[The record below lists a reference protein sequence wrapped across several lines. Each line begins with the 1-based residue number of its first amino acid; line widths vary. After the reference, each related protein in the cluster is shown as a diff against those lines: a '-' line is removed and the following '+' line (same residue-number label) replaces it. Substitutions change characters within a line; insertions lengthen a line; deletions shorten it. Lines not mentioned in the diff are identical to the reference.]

1 MLQMMPRARGR
12 FALACL
18 TGVLASMTSAIAQN
32 AGTSDAPVY
41 KKAPAAIAK
50 ILEAKPLPGVS
61 LSPKRDYMIL
71 VDRITLP
78 PVSDLAQPLLKLAGN
93 RINPSTNAPYGPRRY
108 TGFTLKKL
116 ADGSEQRIELVGLN
130 EAEPD
135 LSMPAWSHDNTRFMF
150 TVTRATGVELWV
162 GEVASAKAR
171 ALTGPILNTA
181 AGGAAQWLPD
191 GKTILC
197 KLIPAGRG
205 KAPERPLAPNG
216 PVVQETSGKTAQ
228 IRTYQDMLKD
238 PHDELLFDYYMTAQ
252 LATID
257 AGTGTRTD
265 IGAPAVYS
273 MVDPSP
279 SGEYLLVG
287 RTHRPYSYQVPESDF
302 PETIEVWDRSGK
314 LVKGLAEYPLR
325 EDIPIEGVQTGPR
338 NYDWRD
344 TAPATLTW
352 TEALD
357 GGDPK
362 NKVPQRDRVLIQAAP
377 FTGEARELFKT
388 EHRFSGMSWFEKAD
402 GVAGS
407 GGLCMY
413 AEYDR
418 DKRWTRTWMLDVDTA
433 GAAPVKVFDRSVND
447 RYNNPGSP
455 LTKRSQSGR
464 SVIRVYGN
472 AVYLQGA
479 GSTPQGDLP
488 FLDRMPL
495 DTLKPERL
503 WRCEKGGYESVLD
516 LLADDASTFMTSF
529 EEPNTPPNYY
539 TRTLA
544 RKDGTPVV
552 SDRVKITNF
561 PDPAPELRAIKK
573 ELVKYKRADGV
584 ELSATMYLPPGFD
597 PEKVKKGEAKP
608 LPMFLWAYPME
619 FNDAATAGQVSGSTS
634 RFTIFGGISHLFLL
648 TQGYAVMDNATMPI
662 VGDPETMNDTFV
674 EQIVAAAQAAIDK
687 AVEMGV
693 ADRDRVAVGGHSY
706 GAFMTANLLAHCDLF
721 RAGIARS
728 GAYNRTL
735 TPFGFQ
741 GERRTYWEAV
751 DTYTKLSPFT
761 YANKIKSPLLMI
773 HGQNDSNPGTF
784 PVQSERLFAA
794 IKGNGGTAR
803 LVLLPFEDHGY
814 SAKESVFQVQA
825 EMTEWLDKYVKN
837 APPRSTAPEAPKP
850 AGGS

>member
-1 MLQMMPRARGR
+1 MGTDAPPSTDHPAYTGPAADLSRYAPRTARPAAVS
-12 FALACL
+12 FAMSL
-18 TGVLASMTSAIAQN
+18 GVHAVIALSAI
-32 AGTSDAPVY
+32 
-41 KKAPAAIAK
+41 
-50 ILEAKPLPGVS
+50 
-61 LSPKRDYMIL
+61 L
-71 VDRITLP
+71 V
-78 PVSDLAQPLLKLAGN
+78 V
-93 RINPSTNAPYGPRRY
+93 
-108 TGFTLKKL
+108 
-116 ADGSEQRIELVGLN
+116 
-130 EAEPD
+130 
-135 LSMPAWSHDNTRFMF
+135 W
-150 TVTRATGVELWV
+150 TVT
-162 GEVASAKAR
+162 
-171 ALTGPILNTA
+171 A
-181 AGGAAQWLPD
+181 AP
-191 GKTILC
+191 
-197 KLIPAGRG
+197 
-205 KAPERPLAPNG
+205 
-216 PVVQETSGKTAQ
+216 
-228 IRTYQDMLKD
+228 
-238 PHDELLFDYYMTAQ
+238 
-252 LATID
+252 
-257 AGTGTRTD
+257 RTD
-265 IGAPAVYS
+265 KPDITVS
-273 MVDPSP
+273 FFDPSP
-279 SGEYLLVG
+279 SGEYILLAKV
-287 RTHRPYSYQVPESDF
+287 RRPYSYQVPDSDF
-302 PETIEVWDRSGK
+302 PETIELWDAKGQ
-314 LVKGLAEYPLR
+314 LVKSLAEFPLR

-357 GGDPK
+357 NGDPK
-362 NKVPQRDRVLIQAAP
+362 NKVPQRDRVLMQSAP
-377 FTGEARELFKT
+377 FTDAPRELFKT
-388 EHRFSGMSWFEKAD
+388 EHRFSGMSWMEKAD
-402 GVAGS
+402 GVASS
-407 GGLCMY
+407 GGVCMFS
-413 AEYDR
+413 EYDR
-418 DKRWTRTWMLDVDTA
+418 DRRWTRTWMLDVDTP

-455 LTKRSQSGR
+455 LTRRIPSGR
-464 SVIRVYGN
+464 SVVRVYNN
-472 AVYLQGA
+472 AVYLVGA

-503 WRCEKGGYESVLD
+503 WRCEKGSYESVVD
-516 LLADDASTFMTSF
+516 LLTDDASSFMVSYET
-529 EEPNTPPNYY
+529 PIDPPNYY
-539 TRTLA
+539 KRTLA
-544 RKDGTPVV
+544 MVDGKPVA
-552 SDRVKITNF
+552 SDRVRITSF

-584 ELSATMYLPPGFD
+584 DLSATMYLPPGFN
-597 PEKVKKGEAKP
+597 PEDVKAGKAKP
-608 LPMFLWAYPME
+608 LPLFVWAYPME

-662 VGDPETMNDTFV
+662 VGNPETMNDTFV
-674 EQIVAAAQAAIDK
+674 EQIVASAQAAIDK
-687 AVEMGV
+687 AVDMGV

-761 YANKIKSPLLMI
+761 FANKIKAPLLMI

-837 APPRSTAPEAPKP
+837 APPREPSSDASSQKDAQPAPSQPKP
-850 AGGS
+850 AGQ

>member
-162 GEVASAKAR
+162 GEVATAKAR

-205 KAPERPLAPNG
+205 KAPERPLAPTG

-544 RKDGTPVV
+544 RKDGAPVV
-552 SDRVKITNF
+552 SDRVRITNF